1 MYNLVQRIDLEI
13 EKCSLLK
20 HRFYRLWSEG
30 KLDVNQLRGYSLE
43 YYQLVR
49 VVPDLVANLL
59 SYRTNDDNLQTALN
73 ENHREE
79 SEHIVLWTKFVSC
92 IGIEPEELADYVSS
106 GATSEAVCLISK
118 LTRMSLGQGAAAM
131 YAYEKQLP
139 EISRSKIDGLTKFYG
154 IDNATGGLE
163 YFSVHEQVDIRHAA
177 LWRKIIETIS
187 QDQDESLLTAATDS
201 LWAQNKLLD
210 SVWEKYIGHAYF

>member
-139 EISRSKIDGLTKFYG
+139 EI
-154 IDNATGGLE
+154 
-163 YFSVHEQVDIRHAA
+163 
-177 LWRKIIETIS
+177 
-187 QDQDESLLTAATDS
+187 
-201 LWAQNKLLD
+201 
-210 SVWEKYIGHAYF
+210 